1 MKPKYIT
8 LPDKKLYISVLSYL
22 CNNGLLN
29 VLFFISD
36 PPNISLQNKY
46 SVGREKSVSLD
57 CKVDGYPLPTITWTP
72 CDAPENV
79 CNQSMLNISNVQYDG
94 VYICTA
100 KNSLGND
107 TAHTSL
113 GKSFYFMCASFLC
126 TICFCFCLFFL
137 RLTLNWWEYYS
148 IICQSILNQ
157 RDCHFFVIVLTKV
170 YHQ

>member
-1 MKPKYIT
+1 MSLT
-8 LPDKKLYISVLSYL
+8 
-22 CNNGLLN
+22 LN

-36 PPNISLQNKY
+36 PPNITLQNKY

-72 CDAPENV
+72 CDARENV
-79 CNQSMLNISNVQYDG
+79 CSQSMLNISNVQNDE

-107 TAHTSL
+107 TANTSL

-126 TICFCFCLFFL
+126 TICFCFC
-137 RLTLNWWEYYS
+137 
-148 IICQSILNQ
+148 
-157 RDCHFFVIVLTKV
+157 FFVFFFKIDT
-170 YHQ
+170 

>member
-1 MKPKYIT
+1 MSLT
-8 LPDKKLYISVLSYL
+8 
-22 CNNGLLN
+22 LN

-36 PPNISLQNKY
+36 PPNITLQNKY

-79 CNQSMLNISNVQYDG
+79 CNQSMLNILNVQNDG

-107 TAHTSL
+107 TANTSL
-113 GKSFYFMCASFLC
+113 GKSFYFMCASFLYLLRIILHNSES
-126 TICFCFCLFFL
+126 T
-137 RLTLNWWEYYS
+137 RLTFFCYCSDEILSS
-148 IICQSILNQ
+148 IKGQTDENLVSSC
-157 RDCHFFVIVLTKV
+157 
-170 YHQ
+170 

>member
-1 MKPKYIT
+1 MSLT
-8 LPDKKLYISVLSYL
+8 
-22 CNNGLLN
+22 LN

-36 PPNISLQNKY
+36 PPNITLQNNY
-46 SVGREKSVSLD
+46 SVGRGKSVSLD

-107 TAHTSL
+107 TANTSL
-113 GKSFYFMCASFLC
+113 GKSFYFISASFLC
-126 TICFCFCLFFL
+126 TIWFFFF
-137 RLTLNWWEYYS
+137 RLTLNWWEYCSITLSKYS
-148 IICQSILNQ
+148 ESTTLTFFCYCSDEILSSVKGHTDQNLVSS
-157 RDCHFFVIVLTKV
+157 C
-170 YHQ
+170 

>member
-1 MKPKYIT
+1 MSLT
-8 LPDKKLYISVLSYL
+8 
-22 CNNGLLN
+22 LN

-36 PPNISLQNKY
+36 PSNITLQNKY

-79 CNQSMLNISNVQYDG
+79 CNQSMLNISKVQNDE

-107 TAHTSL
+107 TANTSL
-113 GKSFYFMCASFLC
+113 GKSFLLCVPAFCAEFV
-126 TICFCFCLFFL
+126 FVFVFVFL

-148 IICQSILNQ
+148 ITCQSILNQ
-157 RDCHFFVIVLTKV
+157 RDWHFFVIVLTKL

>member
-1 MKPKYIT
+1 MSLT
-8 LPDKKLYISVLSYL
+8 
-22 CNNGLLN
+22 LN

-36 PPNISLQNKY
+36 PSNITLQNKY

-79 CNQSMLNISNVQYDG
+79 CNKSMLNILNVQNDE

-107 TAHTSL
+107 TANTSL
-113 GKSFYFMCASFLC
+113 GKSFLLCVPAFCAEFV
-126 TICFCFCLFFL
+126 FVFVFVFL
-137 RLTLNWWEYYS
+137 RLTLN
-148 IICQSILNQ
+148 
-157 RDCHFFVIVLTKV
+157 
-170 YHQ
+170 

>member
-1 MKPKYIT
+1 MSLT
-8 LPDKKLYISVLSYL
+8 
-22 CNNGLLN
+22 LN

-57 CKVDGYPLPTITWTP
+57 CNVDGYPLPTITWTP

-79 CNQSMLNISNVQYDG
+79 CNQSMLNISNVQNDE

-107 TAHTSL
+107 TANTSL

-126 TICFCFCLFFL
+126 TVWFCFCFFFL

-148 IICQSILNQ
+148 ITCQSILNQ
-157 RDCHFFVIVLTKV
+157 RHWHFFVIVLTKF